1 MWINSIILEGFF
13 LEKPTKHKIADI
25 GKAPGGAKKIEW
37 AWQYMPSLQFLENKY
52 KATQPFKGATIAA
65 CLHLEAK
72 TACLLL
78 TLTRLGA
85 TVAACGSNPLST
97 QDDICAALAEGGV
110 NVFSRRGMTT
120 EEYFGYVRDV
130 LDFTPNVVI
139 DDGAD
144 VVALIHK
151 ERQDLIPGIKGASEE
166 TTSGVKRLKAMQAEG
181 VLKFP
186 VISVNDALS
195 KYLFDNR
202 YGTGQSVWDGV
213 MRTTNMVVAG
223 RTVVVV
229 GYGWCGKGVAKRAA
243 GLGARVVVTEIDPHR
258 ACEALMDGFDVMPLE
273 EAAKIGDIFLTLTG
287 NLKVIDKRHFPL
299 MKNGVIMGNA
309 GHFDVE
315 ICKPDLAAMA
325 DRVEHLRDNIDT
337 YVMKDGRRLNLLGE
351 GRLTNLA
358 CADGHPIEIMDLS
371 FALQLESALHVY
383 TQKMLPGVHPVP
395 EETDRAVMESKLAAL
410 GIALDRPTPEQIEYM
425 KAWKD

>member
-1 MWINSIILEGFF
+1 MS
-13 LEKPTKHKIADI
+13 TKHKVADI
-25 GKAPGGAKKIEW
+25 AKAPHGAKKIEW
-37 AWQYMPSLQFLENKY
+37 ARQYMPSLQFLENKY
-52 KATQPFKGATIAA
+52 KAAQPFKGATIAA

-85 TVAACGSNPLST
+85 VVAACGSNPLST
-97 QDDICAALAEGGV
+97 QDDICAALAQGGV

-120 EEYFGYVRDV
+120 DEYFGYVRDV
-130 LDFTPNVVI
+130 LDFKPNVII

-151 ERQDLIPGIKGASEE
+151 ERQDLIPNIKGGSEE
-166 TTSGVKRLKAMQAEG
+166 TTSGVKRLKAMQADG

-186 VISVNDALS
+186 MISVNDALS

-243 GLGARVVVTEIDPHR
+243 GLGARVIVTEIDPHK
-258 ACEALMDGFDVMPLE
+258 ACEALMDGFDVMTLEQAAPL
-273 EAAKIGDIFLTLTG
+273 GDIFLTLTG
-287 NLKVIDKRHFPL
+287 NTKVIDKRHFAL
-299 MKNGVIMGNA
+299 MKNGVVMGNA

-315 ICKPDLAAMA
+315 ICKPDLEAMA
-325 DRVEHLRDNIDT
+325 ERIEQLRDNIDT

-371 FALQLESALHVY
+371 FALQLEAALHVY
-383 TQKMLPGVHPVP
+383 TNKMEPGVHAVP
-395 EETDRAVMESKLAAL
+395 EATDKAVMESKLAAL
-410 GIALDRPTPEQIEYM
+410 GVKIDTLTPEQKEYM
-425 KAWKD
+425 KSWQD

>member
-1 MWINSIILEGFF
+1 MS
-13 LEKPTKHKIADI
+13 KVKYKIADI
-25 GKAPGGAKKIEW
+25 GKADYGAKKIEW
-37 AWQYMPSLQFLENKY
+37 ARQYMPSLCFLENKY
-52 KATQPFKGATIAA
+52 RESQPFKGVTVAA

-110 NVFSRRGMTT
+110 NVFSRRGMATG
-120 EEYFGYVRDV
+120 EYMDYIREALSFKPEVI
-130 LDFTPNVVI
+130 I

-144 VVALIHK
+144 VVTLLHT
-151 ERQDLIPGIKGASEE
+151 EYQDMIPGVRGASEE
-166 TTSGVKRLKAMQAEG
+166 TTSGVKRLKAMQADG
-181 VLKFP
+181 VLKIP

-213 MRTTNMVVAG
+213 VRTTNMVVAG
-223 RTVVVV
+223 RTVVVI
-229 GYGWCGKGVAKRAA
+229 GYGWCGKGVAMRAV
-243 GLGARVVVTEIDPHR
+243 GLGARVIVTEIDPHK

-273 EAAKIGDIFLTLTG
+273 EAARAGDIFLTLTG
-287 NLKVIDKRHFPL
+287 NINVINKRHFSL
-299 MKNGVIMGNA
+299 MKNGAVLGNA

-315 ICKPDLAAMA
+315 ICKPDLEAMA
-325 DRVEHLRDNIDT
+325 DHVERLRDNIDT

-371 FALQLESALHVY
+371 FSLQLEAALHVY
-383 TQKMLPGVHPVP
+383 ANKMPPGVHTVP
-395 EETDRAVMESKLAAL
+395 EETDRAVMESKLASL
-410 GIALDRPTPEQIEYM
+410 GIKIDALTPEQAEYM
-425 KAWKD
+425 KSWRE

>member
-1 MWINSIILEGFF
+1 M
-13 LEKPTKHKIADI
+13 EKYKVADI
-25 GKAPGGAKKIEW
+25 KKAPQGKNKIDW

-52 KATQPFKGATIAA
+52 KASQPFKGATIAA

-78 TLTRLGA
+78 CLTRLGA

-97 QDDICAALAEGGV
+97 QDDICAALADGGV
-110 NVFSRRGMTT
+110 NVFSHRGMSSN
-120 EEYFGYVRDV
+120 EYFSYVRSV
-130 LDFTPNVVI
+130 LDFKPNVII

-144 VVALIHK
+144 VVALIHT
-151 ERQDLIPGIKGASEE
+151 ERQELIPNIKGGSEE
-166 TTSGVKRLKAMQAEG
+166 TTSGVKRLKAMQAQKI
-181 VLKFP
+181 LKFP
-186 VISVNDALS
+186 MISVNDALS

-202 YGTGQSVWDGV
+202 YGTGQSVWDGFL
-213 MRTTNMVVAG
+213 RTTNMVVAG

-229 GYGWCGKGVAKRAA
+229 GYGWCGKGVAMRAS
-243 GLGARVVVTEIDPHR
+243 GLGAHVIVTEIDPHK
-258 ACEALMDGFDVMPLE
+258 ACEALMDGYSVMSIE
-273 EAAKIGDIFLTLTG
+273 EASKVGDIFFTLTG
-287 NLKVIDKRHFPL
+287 NTKVLRKEHFAL

-315 ICKPDLAAMA
+315 ICKPDLEAMA
-325 DRVEHLRDNIDT
+325 VRVEHLRDNIDT

-383 TQKMLPGVHPVP
+383 TNKMEPGVHVVP

-410 GIALDRPTPEQIEYM
+410 GITIDKLTDEQSAYM
-425 KAWKD
+425 KSWQD

>member
-1 MWINSIILEGFF
+1 LDKS
-13 LEKPTKHKIADI
+13 TKHKIADI
-25 GKAPGGAKKIEW
+25 GKAPQGAKKIEW

-52 KATQPFKGATIAA
+52 KAALPFKGATVAA
-65 CLHLEAK
+65 CLHMEAK
-72 TACLLL
+72 SACLLL
-78 TLTRLGA
+78 TLARLGA

-97 QDDICAALAEGGV
+97 QDDICAALAERGV
-110 NVFSRRGMTT
+110 NIFSRRGMTT
-120 EEYFGYVRDV
+120 EEYFSYVRDV
-130 LDFTPNVVI
+130 LDFKPNVIV

-144 VVALIHK
+144 IVALLHK

-166 TTSGVKRLKAMQAEG
+166 TTSGVKRLKAMEAEG
-181 VLKFP
+181 VLKLP

-223 RTVVVV
+223 RAVVVV

-243 GLGARVVVTEIDPHR
+243 GLGARVIVTEIDPHK

-299 MKNGVIMGNA
+299 MKNGAVMGNA

-315 ICKPDLAAMA
+315 ICKSDLAAMA
-325 DRVEHLRDNIDT
+325 DRIEHLRDNIDT

-371 FALQLESALHVY
+371 FSLQLEAALHVY
-383 TQKMLPGVHPVP
+383 THQMPPGVHPVP

-410 GIALDRPTPEQIEYM
+410 GIVLDRLTPEQVEYM
-425 KAWKD
+425 KSWKD

>member
-1 MWINSIILEGFF
+1 M
-13 LEKPTKHKIADI
+13 EKSTKYKIADI
-25 GKAPGGAKKIEW
+25 GKAPAGAKKIEW
-37 AWQYMPSLQFLENKY
+37 AWQYMPSLQVLEGKY
-52 KATQPFKGATIAA
+52 KASQPFKGATIAA
-65 CLHLEAK
+65 CLHMEAK
-72 TACLLL
+72 AACLLL
-78 TLTRLGA
+78 TLSRLGA

-110 NVFSRRGMTT
+110 NIFSRRGMTK
-120 EEYFGYVRDV
+120 EEYFDHVRSI
-130 LDFTPNVVI
+130 LDFKPNVII

-144 VVALIHK
+144 VVALVHK

-186 VISVNDALS
+186 VILVNDALS

-243 GLGARVVVTEIDPHR
+243 GLGARVVVTEIDPHK

-273 EAAKIGDIFLTLTG
+273 KAAKIGDIFLTLTG
-287 NLKVIDKRHFPL
+287 NINVIDKRHFPL
-299 MKNGVIMGNA
+299 MKSGVIMGNA

-315 ICKPDLAAMA
+315 ICIPDLAAMS

-371 FALQLESALHVY
+371 FALQLEAALHVY
-383 TQKMLPGVHPVP
+383 THTMSPGVHTVP
-395 EETDRAVMESKLAAL
+395 EETDKAVMESKLAAL
-410 GIALDRPTPEQIEYM
+410 GIVLDKPTAEQVEYM
-425 KAWKD
+425 KSWQD

>member
-1 MWINSIILEGFF
+1 M
-13 LEKPTKHKIADI
+13 EKYRVADM
-25 GKAPGGAKKIEW
+25 GLAPHGAKKIEW
-37 AWQYMPSLQFLENKY
+37 AWQYMPSLRFLEKKY
-52 KATQPFKGATIAA
+52 GAEQPFKGATLAA

-78 TLTRLGA
+78 TLKRLGA

-97 QDDICAALAEGGV
+97 QDDVCAALAEGGV
-110 NVFSRRGMTT
+110 NVFSRRGMST
-120 EEYFGYVRDV
+120 EEYFGYVRNV
-130 LDFTPNVVI
+130 LDFRPDVVV

-144 VVALIHK
+144 VVAMLHK
-151 ERQDLIPGIKGASEE
+151 ERQDLLPNIRGASEE

-181 VLKFP
+181 VLKLP

-223 RTVVVV
+223 RIVVVA

-243 GLGARVVVTEIDPHR
+243 GLGARVVVTEIDPHK
-258 ACEALMDGFDVMPLE
+258 ACEALMDGFDVMPME
-273 EAAKIGDIFLTLTG
+273 EAAKVGDIFLTLTG
-287 NLKVIDKRHFPL
+287 NISVIDGRHFPL
-299 MKNGVIMGNA
+299 MKNGVILGNA

-315 ICKPDLAAMA
+315 ICKTDLLAQA
-325 DRVEHLRDNIDT
+325 DHVEQLRDNIDT

-371 FALQLESALHVY
+371 FSLQLEAALYVY
-383 TQKMLPGVHPVP
+383 THKMAPGVHPVP
-395 EETDRAVMESKLAAL
+395 AETDRAVMESKLAAL
-410 GIALDRPTPEQIEYM
+410 GIAIDTPTPAQKEYM
-425 KAWKD
+425 QSWQE

>member
-1 MWINSIILEGFF
+1 MGKS
-13 LEKPTKHKIADI
+13 TKHKIADS

-52 KATQPFKGATIAA
+52 KAAQPFKGATIAA

-130 LDFTPNVVI
+130 LDFKPNVVI

-151 ERQDLIPGIKGASEE
+151 ERQELIPDIKGASEE

-213 MRTTNMVVAG
+213 VRTTNMVVAG

-243 GLGARVVVTEIDPHR
+243 GLGARVVVTEIDPHK

-287 NLKVIDKRHFPL
+287 NVKVIDKRHFSL

-325 DRVEHLRDNIDT
+325 DRVERLRDNIDT

-371 FALQLESALHVY
+371 FALQLEAALHVY
-383 TQKMLPGVHPVP
+383 THKMSPGVHPVP

-410 GIALDRPTPEQIEYM
+410 GIALDKPTPEQLEYM
-425 KAWKD
+425 KSWKD

>member
-1 MWINSIILEGFF
+1 MEGSVV
-13 LEKPTKHKIADI
+13 EKYRVADI
-25 GKAPGGAKKIEW
+25 KQAPHGAKKIEW
-37 AWQYMPSLQFLENKY
+37 ARQYMPSLQFLENKY
-52 KATQPFKGATIAA
+52 SASQPFRGATIAA

-78 TLTRLGA
+78 TLKRLGA

-97 QDDICAALAEGGV
+97 QDDVCAALAEGGV
-110 NVFSRRGMTT
+110 NVFSRRGMST

-130 LDFTPNVVI
+130 LEFRPNVIV

-151 ERQDLIPGIKGASEE
+151 ERQDLIAGIAGGSEE
-166 TTSGVKRLKAMQAEG
+166 TTSGVKRLKAMQADG

-223 RTVVVV
+223 RVVVVV
-229 GYGWCGKGVAKRAA
+229 GYGWCGKGVARRAA
-243 GLGARVVVTEIDPHR
+243 GMGARVVVTEIDPHR
-258 ACEALMDGFDVMPLE
+258 ACEALMDGFDVMTME
-273 EAAKIGDIFLTLTG
+273 EAARVGDIFLTLTG
-287 NLKVIDKRHFPL
+287 NIRVIDGRHFPL

-315 ICKPDLAAMA
+315 ICKPDLAALA
-325 DRVEHLRDNIDT
+325 DRVEHLRDNIET

-351 GRLTNLA
+351 GRLVNLA

-371 FALQLESALHVY
+371 FSLQLEAALHVY
-383 TQKMLPGVHPVP
+383 THKMSPGVHPVP
-395 EETDRAVMESKLAAL
+395 EETDRAVMDSKLAAL
-410 GIALDRPTPEQIEYM
+410 GVRIDQLTPEQKEYM
-425 KAWKD
+425 KSWKD

>member
-1 MWINSIILEGFF
+1 MRV
-13 LEKPTKHKIADI
+13 TQHKIADL
-25 GKAPGGAKKIEW
+25 GKAPAGAKKIEW

-52 KATQPFKGATIAA
+52 KASQPFKGAVIAA

-78 TLTRLGA
+78 TLKRLGA

-120 EEYFGYVRDV
+120 DEYFGYVRDV
-130 LDFTPNVVI
+130 LHFKPNVVV

-144 VVALIHK
+144 VVATLHK
-151 ERQDLIPGIKGASEE
+151 ARPDLMPNILGASEE

-186 VISVNDALS
+186 VIAVNDALS

-243 GLGARVVVTEIDPHR
+243 GLGARVAVTEIDPHK
-258 ACEALMDGFDVMPLE
+258 ACEALMDGFDVMPMT
-273 EAAKIGDIFLTLTG
+273 EAAKTGDIFLTLTG
-287 NLKVIDKRHFPL
+287 NVNVIDKRHFPL
-299 MKNGVIMGNA
+299 MKNGVIIGTA

-315 ICKPDLAAMA
+315 ICKPDLEAMA

-371 FALQLESALHVY
+371 FSLQLEAALHVF
-383 TQKMLPGVHPVP
+383 THKMAPGVHPVP

-410 GIALDRPTPEQIEYM
+410 GVGIDKPTPEQIEYM
-425 KAWKD
+425 KSWQD